1 MRTLLDVLQN
11 LTGHPSKTLT
21 ERLGITEQEY
31 KQIESGETQM
41 SLRQM
46 TALAELIKANTDR
59 QVPGSPVAIY
69 YGNHYNY
76 NFGPKSRG
84 INTPNTYTEND
95 YTNKPQNHET
105 TNPNTNG

>member
-11 LTGHPSKTLT
+11 LSGHPSKDLAQL
-21 ERLGITEQEY
+21 LGITEQEY

-46 TALAELIKANTDR
+46 TALAELIKANTDSST
-59 QVPGSPVAIY
+59 PCLPVAIY

-84 INTPNTYTEND
+84 INTPTTYTEND
-95 YTNKPQNHET
+95 FTNKPHNHEN
-105 TNPNTNG
+105 TNPQTNG